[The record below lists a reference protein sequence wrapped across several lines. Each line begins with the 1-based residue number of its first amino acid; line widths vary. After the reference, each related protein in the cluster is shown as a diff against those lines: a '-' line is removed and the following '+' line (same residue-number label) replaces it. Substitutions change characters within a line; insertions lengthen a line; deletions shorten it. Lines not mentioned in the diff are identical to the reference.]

1 MVNKTTLD
9 NKKSTLKLSQKT
21 NLIKRY
27 EPSLNAAFSKLGA
40 PTGLSKKF
48 LIHDD
53 FKQERAEFLQLT
65 KNVAKSKL
73 DVDSIANLMAEK
85 LKKNKPKLF
94 SY

>member
-40 PTGLSKKF
+40 TTGLSKKF